1 MRHTAFLVLGTD
13 SNNICAD
20 IKKYVMMYGE
30 GNTDDY
36 FQVINWNCQNG
47 LHTAMFAQRE
57 DANEQEFC
65 SSIKDEFYIKL
76 KNAEEMR
83 TEEEVA
89 HFFSVLY
96 DRTVTIR
103 NQGDCHSLHLTIL
116 LPLYNSEL
124 CTEAILIVKLL
135 DKIRQSY
142 VVDVIGF
149 SDDMAYLFSCKDELN
164 NLPSNH
170 KKNKE
175 NVIKT
180 CEEIKELKSSSKH
193 RFIMMQNHNS
203 KGVSLDLNQDSITG
217 ILGEYALICIEN
229 YNTIFPISEES
240 EQCEVC
246 AIGLS
251 VLSLDRYYFVDYLL
265 KKAYLKVL
273 SRENVTQKEVD
284 INKVSQVA
292 QNSLNGRTNLFSDFY
307 DQHVVPLIKQ
317 GKSEENIIA
326 EITPKLDEEI
336 AILSQEIQSFIN
348 KKDLSL
354 PEKQASLAQ
363 ILGTDDK
370 LLKGYQYNKSQLT
383 IDDCD
388 SEAVNLFITENNKL
402 IKREKDE
409 NGDVI
414 ITPSVLRSPCDK
426 EGNVYLPL
434 EQLKNLRSKI
444 KESTN
449 YIREKSKE
457 LDELQNQLKKDE
469 KSQIR
474 LTENGFVYGNSTYKL
489 LDVKEKPLQDN
500 YEPNVTPKN
509 AVDLRQ
515 YFTEIKDQGNLGTC
529 SVFSLVSIYEYI
541 LKKTNREHDLSERFV
556 YYNVLNDAGCIDDTG
571 SSLYGVVESITKY
584 GTCLEEFCKYD
595 IAQYQLAPSVEAYT
609 NAETHKIKCAK
620 NIKVNRTDIMS
631 ALSEGYPIAIS
642 LKIYDSF
649 GINNNG
655 FVFRPSDE
663 EIEEGKYGN
672 HAMVICGY
680 STDDKV
686 YIVRNSWGKDFGD
699 KGYCYIPFSYIE
711 DSNFTNSAC
720 IITSI
725 NEGEEV
731 KGSNQQTFVPFNKTD
746 REIRYSI
753 IRILVDEE
761 KIELAENKDKYG
773 NLRIDYEALVQ
784 TLCNNSKRNELI
796 EKTRNRIKNEI
807 ENDENSYNSFV
818 DTERRNKLNEYKRN
832 GRSIF
837 YTMVAFSFALA
848 TTWGICV
855 TQVENWMT
863 NDWNWIL
870 IGALIT
876 TILTIIGYW
885 SFKRHHYRVL
895 KNEMEECA
903 QQKAA
908 NLNKKKIECNSIQL
922 RLYIAGMIIDRL
934 NVLQKELHDK
944 YTLMKSYVGNLSIWY
959 DEEQRKIQDMEPLS
973 KEPFLPLLNNKIL
986 ENYFENNGE
995 YLTEGLYLY
1004 EFLNKYELS
1013 EKGIK
1018 EYKTDIK
1025 KKLIQILNKPLN
1037 EFKLLAYIQNDNL
1050 YLYLDKTYSDITTL
1064 LPLLERK
1071 GGYFLQTRITEIDR
1085 INDVSKCLFINQET
1099 QNERNRWNQEFP
1111 KFFQKRPNT
1120 ETISSPYKL
1129 VVLQKANLNMD
1140 SVVI

>member
-30 GNTDDY
+30 GNTNDY
-36 FQVINWNCQNG
+36 FQVINWNCQNS
-47 LHTAMFAQRE
+47 LHTAMFAQKVN
-57 DANEQEFC
+57 ANEQEFC
-65 SSIKDEFYIKL
+65 SSIKEELFIQL
-76 KNAEEMR
+76 QNAEEIR

-96 DRTVTIR
+96 DHTVTIR
-103 NQGDCHSLHLTIL
+103 NQGDSHSLHLTIL
-116 LPLYNSEL
+116 LPLYKPEL
-124 CTEAILIVKLL
+124 YDEALLIIKSI

-142 VVDVIGF
+142 IVDIIGF
-149 SDDMAYLFSCKDELN
+149 SDDMAYLFSYEDELN
-164 NLPSNH
+164 NLASNH
-170 KKNKE
+170 KRNKD

-180 CEEIKELKSSSKH
+180 CKEIISFKSNSKH
-193 RFIMMQNHNS
+193 RFVMMQNHNS
-203 KGVSLDLNQDSITG
+203 RGVSLDLNQDSIIG

-273 SRENVTQKEVD
+273 SKENVTQKEVD

-292 QNSLNGRTNLFSDFY
+292 QNSLKGRTNLFSDFY
-307 DQHVVPLIKQ
+307 NKYVIPLIKQ
-317 GKSEENIIA
+317 GKSDENIIA
-326 EITPKLDEEI
+326 EITPKLDEKI

-348 KKDLSL
+348 KRDLSL

-402 IKREKDE
+402 IKRKKDE

-426 EGNVYLPL
+426 DGNVYLPL

-556 YYNVLNDAGCIDDTG
+556 YYNVLNDAGCINDTG
-571 SSLYGVVESITKY
+571 ASLYGVVESITKY

-620 NIKVNRTDIMS
+620 NIKINRTDIMS

-686 YIVRNSWGKDFGD
+686 YIVRNSWGKEFGD
-699 KGYCYIPFSYIE
+699 QGYCYIPFSYIE

-761 KIELAENKDKYG
+761 KLELAENKEKYG
-773 NLRIDYEALVQ
+773 NLRIDYETLVQ

-796 EKTRNRIKNEI
+796 EKTKDRIEKEI
-807 ENDENSYNSFV
+807 EYDKKSYNSFV
-818 DTERRNKLNEYKRN
+818 DTERKNNLNEYKKN
-832 GRSIF
+832 GKSVF
-837 YTMVAFSFALA
+837 YTMVGFSFVLA
-848 TTWGICV
+848 TTWCVCV

-863 NDWNWIL
+863 NEWNWIL
-870 IGALIT
+870 LGTLIT

-885 SFKRHHYRVL
+885 SYKRHHYQVL

-903 QQKAA
+903 QQKAV

-944 YTLMKSYVGNLSIWY
+944 YTLMKSYVGNLSIWH
-959 DEEQRKIQDMEPLS
+959 DEEQRKIQDMKPLS
-973 KEPFLPLLNNKIL
+973 KEPFLPLLNNEIL

-995 YLTEGLYLY
+995 RLTEGLYLY

-1025 KKLIQILNKPLN
+1025 KKLIEILNEPLN
-1037 EFKLLAYIQNDNL
+1037 DFKLLAYIQNDNL
-1050 YLYLDKTYSDITTL
+1050 YPYLDKTYSDITTL

-1111 KFFQKRPNT
+1111 KYFQKRPNT
-1120 ETISSPYKL
+1120 ETISSSYKL
-1129 VVLQKANLNMD
+1129 IVFQKANLNID

>member
-13 SNNICAD
+13 SNNICTD

-36 FQVINWNCQNG
+36 FQVINWYCQNG
-47 LHTAMFAQRE
+47 LHTAMFAQKKE
-57 DANEQEFC
+57 ANELDFC

-76 KNAEEMR
+76 QNVEEMR

-96 DRTVTIR
+96 DRTVTVR
-103 NQGDCHSLHLTIL
+103 NQGDSPSLHLTIL
-116 LPLYNSEL
+116 LPLYNSAL
-124 CTEAILIVKLL
+124 CTEAILIMKLL

-142 VVDVIGF
+142 VVDIIGF
-149 SDDMAYLFSCKDELN
+149 SDDMAYLFSCEDELN
-164 NLPSNH
+164 NLASNH
-170 KKNKE
+170 KRNKD

-180 CEEIKELKSSSKH
+180 CKEIISFKSNSKH
-193 RFIMMQNHNS
+193 RFVMMQNHNS

-217 ILGEYALICIEN
+217 ILGEYALVCIEN

-273 SRENVTQKEVD
+273 SRENITQKEVD

-307 DQHVVPLIKQ
+307 NQYVIPLIKK
-317 GKSEENIIA
+317 GKSEEDIIA
-326 EITPKLDEEI
+326 EITPQLDKEI
-336 AILSQEIQSFIN
+336 ATLSQEIQAFIN
-348 KKDLSL
+348 NRDLSL

-388 SEAVNLFITENNKL
+388 GEAVNLFIAENNKL
-402 IKREKDE
+402 IKRFKNS
-409 NGDVI
+409 NGDVSI
-414 ITPSVLRSPCDK
+414 IPSVLRSPCDK
-426 EGNVYLPL
+426 DGNVYLPL
-434 EQLKNLRSKI
+434 EQLKDLRSKI

-474 LTENGFVYGNSTYKL
+474 LTENGFIYGKQTYKL
-489 LDVKEKPLQDN
+489 LDIIEKPLQEN
-500 YEPNVTPKN
+500 YEPNIIPKN
-509 AVDLRQ
+509 SVDLRDL
-515 YFTEIKDQGNLGTC
+515 FTDVKDQGKLGTC

-541 LKKTNREHDLSERFV
+541 LRKTNREHDLSERFV
-556 YYNVLNDAGCIDDTG
+556 YYNILNDTGCMDDTG
-571 SSLYGVVESITKY
+571 SSLYDVVESITKY
-584 GTCLEEFCKYD
+584 GTCLEEYCKYD
-595 IAQYQLAPSVEAYT
+595 ITKYQVEPSADAYI
-609 NAETHKIKCAK
+609 NAETHKIKTAK
-620 NIKVNRTDIMS
+620 NVKVNHKDFTS

-642 LKIYDSF
+642 LKIYNSF
-649 GINNNG
+649 GENKKG
-655 FVFRPSDE
+655 FVYRPTDE
-663 EIEEGKYGN
+663 EIKENKYGN

-686 YIVRNSWGKDFGD
+686 YIVRNSWGKEFGD
-699 KGYCYIPFSYIE
+699 EGYCYIPFSYIE

-731 KGSNQQTFVPFNKTD
+731 KGANQQTFVPFNKTD

-761 KIELAENKDKYG
+761 KLELAENKEKYG
-773 NLRIDYEALVQ
+773 NLRIDYEALIQ

-796 EKTRNRIKNEI
+796 EKTKDRIGHEI
-807 ENDENSYNSFV
+807 EHDEKSYNSYIN
-818 DTERRNKLNEYKRN
+818 TERRNSLNEYKRK
-832 GRSIF
+832 GRTIF
-837 YTMVAFSFALA
+837 YAIIVFLLVLVFVWSVCF
-848 TTWGICV
+848 
-855 TQVENWMT
+855 TQIEHWITNNWSWT
-863 NDWNWIL
+863 L
-870 IGALIT
+870 IGTFIIT
-876 TILTIIGYW
+876 LSTIVGYW
-885 SFKRHHYRVL
+885 SYKRHHYQRL
-895 KNEMEECA
+895 KNELEECA

-908 NLNKKKIECNSIQL
+908 NLNKKRIECNSVQL

-934 NVLQKELHDK
+934 NILQKELHDK
-944 YTLMKSYVGNLSIWY
+944 YTLMKSYVGNLSVWY
-959 DEEQRKIQDMEPLS
+959 DEEQRKIQDMEPFS
-973 KEPFLPLLNNKIL
+973 KEPFLPLLNNEIL

-995 YLTEGLYLY
+995 RLTEELYLY

-1013 EKGIK
+1013 ENGIRK
-1018 EYKTDIK
+1018 YKTDIK
-1025 KKLIQILNKPLN
+1025 KKLIQILNEPLSD
-1037 EFKLLAYIQNDNL
+1037 FKLLTYIQNDSL
-1050 YLYLDKTYSDITTL
+1050 YPYLDKTYSDITTL

-1099 QNERNRWNQEFP
+1099 QHERNRWNQEFP
-1111 KFFQKRPNT
+1111 RFFQKRPNT
-1120 ETISSPYKL
+1120 ESISSPYKL
-1129 VVLQKANLNMD
+1129 IVFQKANLNID